1 MFGQSLLS
9 AFGSAAC
16 TTDTD
21 QLFTTDVQTTS
32 LATYQLN
39 NATTSIPSNTY
50 PGTASNITYAAGK
63 FGNAAVFNGSSS
75 QIRNASFLR
84 PISYTVSIW
93 LKSNTTSGERMAIS
107 LNWTGSRRFAVGIK
121 DGGIKYQNG
130 DSGWLTIASSFSTNT
145 WYNVIATY
153 DSSTD
158 DYAAFVNGVKT
169 VTGNDTLAQTTL
181 GSGLYLGQ
189 FGSNAGY
196 WNGSIDQVRIFNTA
210 LPQSAVTALYN
221 ETTTTAQ
228 SASVDYVDANP
239 NSIAYYKMS
248 DATDQ
253 LGNYNGTASNVNF
266 NTEGKFGFAGA
277 FNGSSSKV
285 VLPDAVSSSI
295 ATASAFTISMWFN
308 ISGGSGRRFLY
319 FFGRSTYIY
328 LEVESDN
335 TLRAVVNAS
344 GGSVAID
351 DSTVLS
357 NNVWYNAILTGSNAA
372 NLTLYLNG
380 SSVGTASWDG
390 TFGAASGVAVNI
402 GNENNALYFN
412 GSIDQVRIYNAAV
425 SAANVTSLYN
435 EIECPAVAVT
445 NAFNTVLY
453 TGNGGTQ
460 LISTVGFKPDLV
472 WIKAR
477 EASSS
482 HVLFDSIRGVSNVI
496 SSESTSSQSSLAPNG
511 LTAFN
516 NDGFTVKDI
525 ASGGNGVN
533 GSAGGT
539 YSGTN
544 ASYVAWNWK
553 AGGAA
558 VSNTDGT
565 ITSQVS
571 ADVDAGFSIVSYTGN
586 GGNATLGSGLDQQVE
601 MVICKST
608 ESVSQWITYHKDL
621 TGNVSGDN
629 PYNLYLNGTDAQLDL
644 TAFGAYNSF
653 TSSVFPVTRQSA
665 ATAHNNNNNID
676 YIAYC
681 FHSVSGYSKVGS
693 YTGTGGN
700 QTIYVGFEP
709 RFVLIKRVTGGS
721 LNGWV
726 LSDSER
732 GAGINLFANTSGA
745 EVNET
750 AYGPTSFT
758 SSGFTLAQAGGNT
771 NISGSTYIFMA
782 IA

>member
-16 TTDTD
+16 TTDTN
-21 QLFTTDVQTTS
+21 QLFTSTAQAATT
-32 LATYQLN
+32 ATYELN
-39 NATTSIPSNTY
+39 GNVNSIGNVYNGTVSS
-50 PGTASNITYAAGK
+50 GTAAYTTGVFGQAADFSNWNISVPNLAADLQSTAFSISFWATPGNSTSYYLMAAGSSGGTRK
-63 FGNAAVFNGSSS
+63 GFLIGTTNGTLNIRFNNLTTNYFD
-75 QIRNASFLR
+75 ITASMPSGFNHYVC
-84 PISYTVSIW
+84 SFD
-93 LKSNTTSGERMAIS
+93 NTTNA
-107 LNWTGSRRFAVGIK
+107 
-121 DGGIKYQNG
+121 NG
-130 DSGWLTIASSFSTNT
+130 AKI
-145 WYNVIATY
+145 Y
-153 DSSTD
+153 
-158 DYAAFVNGVKT
+158 VNGVLT
-169 VTGNDTLAQTTL
+169 TQGTSTGLNNFTFSTSTFFI
-181 GSGLYLGQ
+181 GSEPTDSGQ
-189 FGSNAGY
+189 GPSYTSSNL
-196 WNGSIDQVRIFNTA
+196 DQLRIFK
-210 LPQSAVTALYN
+210 SAISQDVVTALYN

-228 SASVDYVDANP
+228 SASVDYQLANP

-248 DATDQ
+248 NATDQ

-425 SAANVTSLYN
+425 SAANVTTLYN

-445 NAFNTVLY
+445 NAFNTVIY
-453 TGNGGTQ
+453 TGNGSTQ
-460 LISTVGFKPDLV
+460 SITSLDFQPDLV
-472 WIKAR
+472 WTKQR
-477 EASSS
+477 SSPNRDHQS
-482 HVLFDSIRGVSNVI
+482 NDSVRGANKILYPNLSVAEDTAGGVGSAYFNSFDSN
-496 SSESTSSQSSLAPNG
+496 
-511 LTAFN
+511 
-516 NDGFTVKDI
+516 GFTVG
-525 ASGGNGVN
+525 SSPYYN
-533 GSAGGT
+533 GSGL
-539 YSGTN
+539 N
-544 ASYVAWNWK
+544 YVTWNWK
-553 AGGAA
+553 AGGTA

-571 ADVDAGFSIVSYTGN
+571 ANVDAGFSIVEWSSSGGVGTVGHGLNEVPQLIIIKKTASSSPWSVYAAPVGN
-586 GGNATLGSGLDQQVE
+586 DKRLQ
-601 MVICKST
+601 
-608 ESVSQWITYHKDL
+608 
-621 TGNVSGDN
+621 
-629 PYNLYLNGTDAQLDL
+629 LNE
-644 TAFGAYNSF
+644 
-653 TSSVFPVTRQSA
+653 SA
-665 ATAHNNNNNID
+665 AAATDSIWNNTTPTNKVFTEQISGGATTDN
-676 YIAYC
+676 IAYC
-681 FHSVSGYSKVGS
+681 FHSVAGYSRIGS
-693 YTGTGGN
+693 YVGN
-700 QTIYVGFEP
+700 RPSTNTI
-709 RFVLIKRVTGGS
+709 VTGFRPAFVMIKDSTSSGEDWIIVDNKREGVS
-721 LNGWV
+721 APTKVLYPSTSGIEDSYTVINFTSNGFTV
-726 LSDSER
+726 GNTGL
-732 GAGINLFANTSGA
+732 ANTSGA
-745 EVNET
+745 T
-750 AYGPTSFT
+750 IIY
-758 SSGFTLAQAGGNT
+758 
-771 NISGSTYIFMA
+771 MA

>member
-50 PGTASNITYAAGK
+50 PGTPSNITYAAGK

-75 QIRNASFLR
+75 KITSSLGLTGNPVFSFSFWINPSGINGTPIMLGTNSTNQAFLTFLTASNQLNFGRWGDSLGTTTATL
-84 PISYTVSIW
+84 PN
-93 LKSNTTSGERMAIS
+93 NTWTNVAIS
-107 LNWTGSRRFAVGIK
+107 NNAGSVQVYI
-121 DGGIKYQNG
+121 NG
-130 DSGWLTIASSFSTNT
+130 AADLSFSTT
-145 WYNVIATY
+145 YNI
-153 DSSTD
+153 
-158 DYAAFVNGVKT
+158 
-169 VTGNDTLAQTTL
+169 TGNNFYIGAANNTQ
-181 GSGLYLGQ
+181 Y
-189 FGSNAGY
+189 F
-196 WNGSIDQVRIFNTA
+196 NGSIDQVRIFSTA

-221 ETTTTAQ
+221 ETTTTATYPYIT
-228 SASVDYVDANP
+228 SEVANP

-253 LGNYNGTASNVNF
+253 LGNYNGTATNVNF

-425 SAANVTSLYN
+425 SAANVTTLYN

-445 NAFNTVLY
+445 NAFNTVIY
-453 TGNGGTQ
+453 TGNGSTQ
-460 LISTVGFKPDLV
+460 SITSLDFQPDLV
-472 WIKAR
+472 WTKQR
-477 EASSS
+477 SSPNRDHQS
-482 HVLFDSIRGVSNVI
+482 NDSVRGANKILYPNLSVAEDTAGGVGSAYFNSFDSN
-496 SSESTSSQSSLAPNG
+496 
-511 LTAFN
+511 
-516 NDGFTVKDI
+516 GFTVG
-525 ASGGNGVN
+525 SSPYYN
-533 GSAGGT
+533 GSGL
-539 YSGTN
+539 N
-544 ASYVAWNWK
+544 YVTWNWK
-553 AGGAA
+553 AGGTA
-558 VSNTDGT
+558 VSNTDGA

-571 ADVDAGFSIVSYTGN
+571 ANVDAGFSIVEWSSSGGVGTVGHGLNEVPQLIIIKKTASSSPWSVYAAPVGN
-586 GGNATLGSGLDQQVE
+586 DKRLQ
-601 MVICKST
+601 
-608 ESVSQWITYHKDL
+608 
-621 TGNVSGDN
+621 
-629 PYNLYLNGTDAQLDL
+629 LNE
-644 TAFGAYNSF
+644 
-653 TSSVFPVTRQSA
+653 SA
-665 ATAHNNNNNID
+665 AAATDSIWNNTTPTNKVFTEQISGGATTDN
-676 YIAYC
+676 IAYC
-681 FHSVSGYSKVGS
+681 FHSVAGYSKVGS
-693 YTGTGGN
+693 YTGTGATL
-700 QTIYVGFEP
+700 QTLYIGFEP
-709 RFVLIKRVTGGS
+709 SFILIKNTNSGNVWTIMDNKRNTTNPRNLGLFPNLSNLEYTYPGTP
-721 LNGWV
+721 NG
-726 LSDSER
+726 L
-732 GAGINLFANTSGA
+732 
-745 EVNET
+745 
-750 AYGPTSFT
+750 YFT
-758 SSGFTLAQAGGNT
+758 STGFTLNTTQAEYNENT
-771 NISGSTYIFMA
+771 YSYIFLA